1 MNMAFDHSSLIEA
14 YRILGRLAQDAWANP
29 QEVPLPIARV
39 LLHARDHV
47 GAELSTELL
56 GPARAGITTGQEKGS
71 ERPFLLDSPSSG
83 AGRPVVGNPLTH

>member
-1 MNMAFDHSSLIEA
+1 MSTAFDHSSLIEA

-47 GAELSTELL
+47 GAELSIELL
-56 GPARAGITTGQEKGS
+56 GPAHTGLTNGQEKGS
-71 ERPFLLDSPSSG
+71 ERPFLPDPPPRAS
-83 AGRPVVGNPLTH
+83 GRPLAGNPLTH

>member
-1 MNMAFDHSSLIEA
+1 MSTAFDHSSLIEA

-56 GPARAGITTGQEKGS
+56 GPAHTGLTEAQEKGT
-71 ERPFLLDSPSSG
+71 ERPFLPGSTSP
-83 AGRPVVGNPLTH
+83 ARGRTVVGNPLTH